1 MRSCDLCLTGTGDIL
16 NISDRSLMTGGGG
29 GGYKM
34 VKDEDKL
41 NIYCTKKCVCVCV
54 GGGG

>member
-1 MRSCDLCLTGTGDIL
+1 
-16 NISDRSLMTGGGG
+16 MTGGGG

-41 NIYCTKKCVCVCV
+41 NIYCPKKCVC
-54 GGGG
+54 GGGGGGVAMVKVGH